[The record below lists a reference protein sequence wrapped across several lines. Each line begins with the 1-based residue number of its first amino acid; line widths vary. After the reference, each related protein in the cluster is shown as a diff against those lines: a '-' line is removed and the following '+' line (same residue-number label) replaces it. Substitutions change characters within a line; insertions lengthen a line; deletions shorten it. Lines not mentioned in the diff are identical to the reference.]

1 MGIPRLYELQQ
12 VDLAVARATTERAA
26 LNNGT
31 AEREAVEHATAR
43 LAELRDRLA
52 AARAHLRDLE
62 LEVASLQQKR
72 AKVEADL
79 YGGRIRNP
87 KELESMHDEGAALD
101 RTRSSREDDMLALL
115 DEVERLEPQEEGARD
130 TLEAAKGALT
140 QQTAWYQQAAG
151 AADHAIAELS
161 ARRTSLLADLDEDLV
176 RRYDRLRERKG
187 GLAIVAVR
195 NGICEGCHMTIPD
208 RLFRRLEDDPEI
220 LAACDGCGR
229 LLYVP
234 PRS

>member
-1 MGIPRLYELQQ
+1 MFELQQ

-26 LNNGT
+26 LNSGA
-31 AEREAVEHATAR
+31 AEREAVEQATAR
-43 LAELRDRLA
+43 LTELRDRIA
-52 AARAHLRDLE
+52 AARAQLRDLD
-62 LEVASLQQKR
+62 LEVQSLQQKR

-87 KELESMHDEGAALD
+87 KELESINDEGAALD

-115 DEVERLEPQEEGARD
+115 DDVERLEPQERDAREA
-130 TLEAAKGALT
+130 LETAKGALT

-151 AADHAIAELS
+151 AADQEIAELS
-161 ARRTSLLADLDEDLV
+161 ARRAALLGDLEEDLV

-195 NGICEGCHMTIPD
+195 DGICGGCHVAIPD
-208 RLFRRLEDDPEI
+208 RLLRRLEDDPEI

-229 LLYVP
+229 LLHVP
-234 PRS
+234 ARG